1 MIDTARAE
9 YPADMVRAAEHGNSD
24 YLETMTEEVVEAV
37 TRFAHEKPVAVMFW
51 ALGIGFVLGWRLRR
65 W

>member
-9 YPADMVRAAEHGNSD
+9 YPADMVRAAHRDEAG
-24 YLETMTEEVVEAV
+24 YLETMTEDLVDSV
-37 TRFAHEKPVAVMFW
+37 TRYAHEKPVAAMLW
-51 ALGIGFVLGWRLRR
+51 ALGVGFLLAWKIKR